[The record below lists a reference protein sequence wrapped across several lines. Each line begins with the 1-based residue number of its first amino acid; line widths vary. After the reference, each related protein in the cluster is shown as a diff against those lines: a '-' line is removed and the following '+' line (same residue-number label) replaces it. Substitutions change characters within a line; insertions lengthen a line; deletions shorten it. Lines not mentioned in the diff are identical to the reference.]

1 MNWAKLGVLVSVSM
15 LLFCAC
21 THNERLERA
30 LEFAGENRGE
40 LEKVL
45 VHYKDSGL
53 KLDAARFLI
62 ENMPAYYS
70 YKGDELDSIKVVQAG
85 IYYKKRLV
93 KELKE
98 KWAMFSPSRLR
109 KVYDAKV
116 ITADYL
122 IENIDLAFAS
132 WQKSPWGKSVSFDEF
147 CEWILPYRIGDE
159 PLENWRKTY
168 YDKYS
173 VLLDSLYQGD
183 DVVVAADS
191 LMRVLVRRGWIYN
204 TDLQLPRLGAM
215 FLEKQ
220 CVGYCRETCDY
231 STYVLRSVGIPTGTD
246 ILIGTP
252 ETAGGHM
259 WNVVK
264 DSTGVVPFWFEP
276 VLRGN
281 DDGRKKGK
289 VYRIC
294 FGMQKEKIQGMRTEQ
309 EVPQILR
316 NPYIKDVTRDYFGD
330 TSAEIELEE
339 KPQGKYIY
347 LGISSRSGWIPIDV
361 IVPHGKKATFEGI
374 APEVIYMPLFWEDG
388 RFREAGYP
396 FKLTKTGICRYFP
409 EHKTE
414 DAVLYRKYPLQ
425 NWTRYH
431 LAGIVG
437 SKIEASNTLDFKHSE
452 LLYHIVDTPK
462 TNYNPVQCMPRQK
475 YRYVR
480 FTAAKNQLARIG
492 ELMLYR
498 GAGEESKIDVKAVAG
513 SIPDLGNEDVSKE
526 KMCDGDFLTYFLSDE
541 KGGYATLDL
550 GKPEHIER
558 LVYVPRN
565 DDNYITPGDTYEL
578 LYQGGARGWVSLGR
592 QIARERRLIYN
603 NVPQK
608 ALLWLRNVSRGREEQ
623 VFWMENGKQ
632 VFLEK

>member
-1 MNWAKLGVLVSVSM
+1 MKSIKQCVWLGVL
-15 LLFCAC
+15 LFLTAC
-21 THNERLERA
+21 THNRRLEYA
-30 LEFAGENRGE
+30 LDFAGENRAE

-45 VHYKDSGL
+45 EHYKDSGL
-53 KLDAARFLI
+53 KYDAACFLI
-62 ENMPAYYS
+62 ENMPRYYS
-70 YKGDELDSIKVVQAG
+70 YTGDELDSIKVVQAG

-93 KELKE
+93 KELKD
-98 KWAMFSPSRLR
+98 KWGMFSYAHLR

-122 IENIDLAFAS
+122 IENIDLAFAT
-132 WQKSPWGKSVSFDEF
+132 WQKSPWGGTVSFDEF

-159 PLENWRKTY
+159 PLENWRKMY

-173 VLLDSLYQGD
+173 VLLDSLYQGK

-191 LMRVLVRRGWIYN
+191 LMRVLIRRGWIYN
-204 TDLQLPRLGAM
+204 TDLKLPRLGAM

-246 ILIGTP
+246 LLIGTP

-264 DSTGVVPFWFEP
+264 DGAGIVPFWYDP
-276 VLRGN
+276 VVRGN

-289 VYRIC
+289 VYRLC
-294 FGMQKEKIQGMRTEQ
+294 FGIQKEKIRGMRAEQ
-309 EVPQILR
+309 EVPQVLKS
-316 NPYIKDVTRDYFGD
+316 PYIKDVTSDYFGS

-339 KPQGKYIY
+339 KPHGKYVY
-347 LGISSRSGWIPIDV
+347 LGISSRSGWVPVDV
-361 IVPHGKKATFEGI
+361 AVPQGKKVVFKEIEPGD
-374 APEVIYMPLFWEDG
+374 IYVPLLWEKG
-388 RFREAGYP
+388 RYREAGYP
-396 FKLTKTGICRYFP
+396 FQLTESGICHYRP
-409 EHKTE
+409 GQKSEE
-414 DAVLYRKYPLQ
+414 VVLHRKYPLLK
-425 NWTRYH
+425 WTRYH

-437 SKIEASNTLDFKHSE
+437 SKIEASNTLDFKQSE
-452 LLYHIVDTPK
+452 LLYQIVDTPK
-462 TNYNPVQCMPRQK
+462 TNYNPVPCMPKQK

-492 ELMLYR
+492 ELMLYKT
-498 GAGEESKIDVKAVAG
+498 ADEESKIAVKAVAG
-513 SIPDLGNEDVSKE
+513 SIPDLGNEEVSKE
-526 KMCDGDFLTYFLSDE
+526 KMCDGDFLTYFLSDD

-550 GKPEHIER
+550 GKPEHIGR

-578 LYQGGARGWVSLGR
+578 FYQGGARGWLSLGR
-592 QIARERRLIYN
+592 QIARERRLVYD
-603 NVPQK
+603 NVPEK
-608 ALLWLRNVSRGREEQ
+608 TLLWLRNLSRGKEEQ
-623 VFWMENGKQ
+623 VFWMEDGKQ
-632 VFLEK
+632 VFLGK

>member
-1 MNWAKLGVLVSVSM
+1 MRLAKLYGLTLILM
-15 LLFCAC
+15 FCTAC
-21 THNERLERA
+21 AHNARLEYA
-30 LEFAGENRGE
+30 LEFAGENRAQ
-40 LEKVL
+40 LERVL
-45 VHYKDSGL
+45 THYKDSGL
-53 KLDAARFLI
+53 KYDAACFLI
-62 ENMPAYYS
+62 ENMPGYYS
-70 YKGDELDSIKVVQAG
+70 YTGDELDSVKVVQAG
-85 IYYKKRLV
+85 IYYKKRLI

-98 KWAMFSPSRLR
+98 KWEMFSYSRLQ

-122 IENIDLAFAS
+122 IENIDLAFAT
-132 WQKSPWGKSVSFDEF
+132 WQSTPWGKFISFDEF

-159 PLENWRKTY
+159 PLENWRKAY

-173 VLLDSLYQGD
+173 VLLDSLYQGK

-204 TDLQLPRLGAM
+204 TDLKLPRLGAM

-264 DSTGVVPFWFEP
+264 DSVGVVPFWFEP

-289 VYRIC
+289 VYRLC
-294 FGMQKEKIQGMRTEQ
+294 FGMQEEKIPGMRTEP
-309 EVPQILR
+309 EVPQVLKS
-316 NPYIKDVTRDYFGD
+316 PYLKDVTCDYFGD
-330 TSAEIELEE
+330 TSAEIELDEE
-339 KPQGKYIY
+339 PRGKYVY
-347 LGISSRSGWIPIDV
+347 LGISSRSGW
-361 IVPHGKKATFEGI
+361 VPVDGVVPQGKKVTFKGI
-374 APEVIYMPLFWEDG
+374 EPEVIYMPLLWEKG
-388 RFREAGYP
+388 KYREAGYP
-396 FKLTKTGICRYFP
+396 FKLTEGGVCHYRPQQATQ
-409 EHKTE
+409 EV
-414 DAVLYRKYPLQ
+414 VLYRKYPLLK
-425 NWTRYH
+425 WTRYH

-437 SKIEASNTLDFKHSE
+437 SKIEASNTLVFKHAE

-462 TNYNPVQCMPRQK
+462 TNYNPVECMPKQK

-480 FTAAKNQLARIG
+480 FKAAKDQLARIG

-498 GAGEESKIDVKAVAG
+498 SAKEESKIDVKAVAG

-526 KMCDGDFLTYFLSDE
+526 KMCDGDFLTYFLSDD

-550 GKPEHIER
+550 GKPEYIGR

-578 LYQGGARGWVSLGR
+578 LYQGSVQGWISLGR
-592 QIARERRLIYN
+592 QTARERRLVYD
-603 NVPQK
+603 NVPEN
-608 ALLWLRNVSRGREEQ
+608 ALLWLRNLSCGKEEQ

-632 VFLEK
+632 VFLGK